1 MIKVEVSI
9 QIQRAAGDIFAYI
22 SDFENNP
29 QWQSGMVACRF
40 TSEGPLRI
48 GSSYVQEARFLGR
61 TIESTFEV
69 LEYEPGRMVKAGTT
83 GGSFPISFQ
92 RWVEP
97 QADGS
102 SLVSASITGDASG
115 FFRLAE
121 PLMRPMVQRQIE
133 GDYAN
138 LKRIMESPGPKS

>member
-1 MIKVEVSI
+1 
-9 QIQRAAGDIFAYI
+9 
-22 SDFENNP
+22 
-29 QWQSGMVACRF
+29 
-40 TSEGPLRI
+40 
-48 GSSYVQEARFLGR
+48 VQEARFLGR

-97 QADGS
+97 QAGGS
-102 SLVSASITGDASG
+102 CIVSAIITGDASG